1 MESLTLKR
9 KLTCKEKEPELA
21 KKQRLGKSSK
31 SRESVFAALCS
42 TLSQAVL
49 PSKKNANAMQLS
61 APSAEGNRDLGEKNH
76 LEKESGSPRSSDN
89 NSSDEDNHREKE
101 PPRNCSDCMH
111 SPSDNRQLSGEDCPL
126 IPPKSSP
133 EMAVNGS

>member
-1 MESLTLKR
+1 MKR
-9 KLTCKEKEPELA
+9 KLTSKEKEPELA
-21 KKQRLGKSSK
+21 KKQYLGKSSK
-31 SRESVFAALCS
+31 SRDSVFAALCS

-49 PSKKNANAMQLS
+49 PNKKTASSMHLS
-61 APSAEGNRDLGEKNH
+61 TRSAEGSKGLGEENH

-89 NSSDEDNHREKE
+89 NNSEEDNHRENE
-101 PPRNCSDCMH
+101 PPRNCSDCLH
-111 SPSDNRQLSGEDCPL
+111 SPSGNRQLSGEDCPL